1 MKKKHLSLKKRKIWL
16 KLYRIYFFKKNSKK
30 YGPNRIILF
39 KKFSQFF
46 NKFKNLLTPQTRYS
60 TVSLSLV
67 GGKYWR
73 SSYFYD
79 KFFLKHKSLDLKE
92 FFFFKKKFN
101 YSKKSNDFVLFKF
114 FVLYSK
120 YFTLITHKFK
130 HTENLK
136 KKKIK
141 SYFLNLIKINQKN
154 LNLLV
159 LSKLIITFS

>member
-1 MKKKHLSLKKRKIWL
+1 MAQSVLTQTIHD
-16 KLYRIYFFKKNSKK
+16 NE
-30 YGPNRIILF
+30 ILD
-39 KKFSQFF
+39 
-46 NKFKNLLTPQTRYS
+46 LLTF
-60 TVSLSLV
+60 VS
-67 GGKYWR
+67 
-73 SSYFYD
+73 
-79 KFFLKHKSLDLKE
+79 
-92 FFFFKKKFN
+92 N
-101 YSKKSNDFVLFKF
+101 YIEDDYESNSASVFDIIVLFKF